1 MTQSRDHFLVVQTY
15 SERLDIWNR
24 TDSVPTE
31 KGEAMKLELFDD
43 DGNYIPNPSEP
54 RPIEGEPMTIEGA
67 IAELQNLIKADDV
80 PFYYNGAIQ
89 KVIETIIDECK
100 PKAGKWKPY
109 LPEYG
114 DMFKC
119 SVCEEVIRL
128 PYKPMRMPYN
138 YCPMCGAKTEG

>member
-1 MTQSRDHFLVVQTY
+1 
-15 SERLDIWNR
+15 
-24 TDSVPTE
+24 
-31 KGEAMKLELFDD
+31 MKLELFDD

-100 PKAGKWKPY
+100 PKAGKWEECKVVDIEDTTITEIQSAYCPICHKYHTTPY
-109 LPEYG
+109 MYYF
-114 DMFKC
+114 DYF
-119 SVCEEVIRL
+119 
-128 PYKPMRMPYN
+128 N
-138 YCPMCGAKTEG
+138 YCPNCGAKMERSE